1 MFYNTKLIEPQKL
14 GNFYQMRQIKVK
26 SMFYFLKI
34 LFLIMCMPMSV
45 DTHGCQKYCIPL
57 ELESHEV
64 VNHLMWTL
72 KTKFK
77 SSSRAVYS
85 LNCWA
90 FSGALDSNSTCKPLL
105 YLFTLRLQ
113 LFTSYRNMGSL
124 KNFGRNNYEK
134 LAMDS
139 SLFWPVI
146 ICHLSWYN

>member
-1 MFYNTKLIEPQKL
+1 MLNSSSIFKKY
-14 GNFYQMRQIKVK
+14 
-26 SMFYFLKI
+26 YFLI
-34 LFLIMCMPMSV
+34 IIMCMSMSV

-57 ELESHEV
+57 ELESQEV

-77 SSSRAVYS
+77 SSSRSVCS

-90 FSGALDSNSTCKPLL
+90 FSGALDSKSSCKPLL

-113 LFTSYRNMGSL
+113 LFTSYMNMGTL
-124 KNFGRNNYEK
+124 KNFGRNNNEK
-134 LAMDS
+134 IVMDS

>member
-1 MFYNTKLIEPQKL
+1 MLNSSSIFKKY
-14 GNFYQMRQIKVK
+14 
-26 SMFYFLKI
+26 YFLI
-34 LFLIMCMPMSV
+34 IIMCMSMSV

-57 ELESHEV
+57 ELESQEV

-77 SSSRAVYS
+77 SSSRAVCS
-85 LNCWA
+85 LNCWT
-90 FSGALDSNSTCKPLL
+90 FSGALDSNSSCKPLL

-113 LFTSYRNMGSL
+113 LFTSYMYMGSL
-124 KNFGRNNYEK
+124 KNFGRNNNEK
-134 LAMDS
+134 IAMDS